1 MVAAAAREAPAPQAA
16 GASLAAAAADT
27 CWPGR
32 PPIRGAQGWGACGG
46 GAGAPVGLPVGEAVR
61 ARACA
66 GAGGARRAGSSEAPR
81 RAGGTRREGRGAS
94 GGGGAGAARAR
105 GGDPRPFL
113 GSSQRRSAVQGPRP
127 GSPQARPQVTPI
139 FEVRF
144 SCPLPLSPRVRDPP
158 RPRSDASPESGVG
171 LALPVRPLALRSVGA
186 LPPEPHQSRC
196 GASPKTALLHFT
208 VPGYLKSP

>member
-94 GGGGAGAARAR
+94 GGGGAHREEAGLGLRAPGAGTRA
-105 GGDPRPFL
+105 PFWAL
-113 GSSQRRSAVQGPRP
+113 PSGAVQCRGRGP
-127 GSPQARPQVTPI
+127 GA
-139 FEVRF
+139 
-144 SCPLPLSPRVRDPP
+144 PRRD
-158 RPRSDASPESGVG
+158 
-171 LALPVRPLALRSVGA
+171 
-186 LPPEPHQSRC
+186 
-196 GASPKTALLHFT
+196 
-208 VPGYLKSP
+208 LKSLLSLK